1 MSNQHLSKINARLH
15 FSSIVNRYPYQLILF
30 GSTDTYTSTD
40 TDTDTSTDTDTDTST
55 DTDTDMDT
63 YIIISLLLDS
73 HGAWILLFEFSPMKS
88 NWRRQETMYTIVR

>member
-1 MSNQHLSKINARLH
+1 MSNQHLSKINARIH

-40 TDTDTSTDTDTDTST
+40 TDTDTSTDTDTD
-55 DTDTDMDT
+55 MDT

-73 HGAWILLFEFSPMKS
+73 HGTWILLFEFSPMKS